1 MFLITFKIFFLSI
14 FVKSGN
20 IDGTAS
26 NFRPAS
32 SCTAVKHARMNLKI
46 DPRRQMIVLNY
57 TKNST
62 KFPVT

>member
-1 MFLITFKIFFLSI
+1 MLLIRFKIVFLSV

-46 DPRRQMIVLNY
+46 DPGRETTM
-57 TKNST
+57 
-62 KFPVT
+62 F